1 MKSRMDKYNTDNTQV
16 KTRTQ
21 KNQDLYDDV
30 RNSSLT
36 EFDIN
41 SNISVID
48 TQANTIDVNKIRRML
63 DKKYSDDL
71 PKRRSIE
78 IPDYD
83 EPIIDEPLVD
93 TKEYDINAILEKA
106 KQGKNV
112 DYTKERL
119 KKVREA
125 QYEILN
131 NLDLEIKNVEEE
143 RNTKRKQDEEN
154 LMNLIN
160 TITQLEMK
168 NKNSYNKEASE
179 ALELLSDLKGN
190 DEEVVEE
197 MEETTEIEEI
207 EETTEQEL
215 VEDTTEIEVEKEK
228 TRDEHI
234 EETLSK
240 LNIDISA
247 YDDFND
253 IAKRDA
259 GSLVL
264 KILIFIIIVALVF
277 GAVYI
282 VDNILSLG
290 LF

>member
-1 MKSRMDKYNTDNTQV
+1 MKSRMDKYNTNDTPV

-21 KNQDLYDDV
+21 KNQNLYNDV

-36 EFDIN
+36 EFDVN
-41 SNISVID
+41 SNVSVID
-48 TQANTIDVNKIRRML
+48 NQANIIDVQKIRKML
-63 DKKYSDDL
+63 DKRYSDDT

-83 EPIIDEPLVD
+83 EPIIEEPLAD

-131 NLDLEIKNVEEE
+131 NLDLELKTIEEDKNA
-143 RNTKRKQDEEN
+143 KRKQDEEN

-168 NKNSYNKEASE
+168 NKKEYNKEASE
-179 ALELLSDLKGN
+179 ALELLSDLKGE
-190 DEEVVEE
+190 EEVEE
-197 MEETTEIEEI
+197 KTEEIEVAEENITEEI
-207 EETTEQEL
+207 EEPEAETE
-215 VEDTTEIEVEKEK
+215 KS
-228 TRDEHI
+228 RDEHI

-240 LNIDISA
+240 LNIDISS
-247 YDDFND
+247 YEDFND
-253 IAKRDA
+253 ISKGDA
-259 GSLVL
+259 GSLIL
-264 KILIFIIIVALVF
+264 KIIIFIIIVALVF

>member
-1 MKSRMDKYNTDNTQV
+1 MKSRMDKYNTNDTPV

-21 KNQDLYDDV
+21 KNQNLYNDV

-36 EFDIN
+36 EFDVN
-41 SNISVID
+41 SNVSVID
-48 TQANTIDVNKIRRML
+48 NQANIIDVQKIRKML
-63 DKKYSDDL
+63 DKRYSDDT

-83 EPIIDEPLVD
+83 EPIIEEPLAD

-131 NLDLEIKNVEEE
+131 NLDLELKTIEEDKNA
-143 RNTKRKQDEEN
+143 KRKQDEEN

-168 NKNSYNKEASE
+168 NKKEYNKEASE
-179 ALELLSDLKGN
+179 ALELLSDLKGE
-190 DEEVVEE
+190 EEVEE
-197 MEETTEIEEI
+197 KTEEIEVAEENITEEIEIEEP
-207 EETTEQEL
+207 EAKTE
-215 VEDTTEIEVEKEK
+215 KS
-228 TRDEHI
+228 RDEHI

-240 LNIDISA
+240 LNIDISS
-247 YDDFND
+247 YEDFND
-253 IAKRDA
+253 ISKGDA
-259 GSLVL
+259 GSLIL
-264 KILIFIIIVALVF
+264 KIIIFIIIVALVF

>member
-1 MKSRMDKYNTDNTQV
+1 MKSRMDKYNTNDTQV

-21 KNQDLYDDV
+21 KNQELYDNV

-36 EFDIN
+36 EFDVN
-41 SNISVID
+41 SNVSIID
-48 TQANTIDVNKIRRML
+48 NQASTIDVNKIRKML
-63 DKKYSDDL
+63 DKRYREDA

-93 TKEYDINAILEKA
+93 TKEYDINAILQKA

-143 RNTKRKQDEEN
+143 KNAKRKQDEEN

-160 TITQLEMK
+160 TITELEMK
-168 NKNSYNKEASE
+168 NKNSYNKDASD
-179 ALELLSDLKGN
+179 ALELLSDLKGD
-190 DEEVVEE
+190 DETEE
-197 MEETTEIEEI
+197 ESTTEIETEEDEETEDIPVI
-207 EETTEQEL
+207 EETG
-215 VEDTTEIEVEKEK
+215 EIEIQKEK
-228 TRDEHI
+228 SRDEHI

-240 LNIDISA
+240 LNIDISS

-253 IAKRDA
+253 ISKGDA
-259 GSLVL
+259 GSLIL
-264 KILIFIIIVALVF
+264 KIIIFIIIVALVF